1 MKNVMWNAVAEYEDG
16 ARIEKNFPYCE
27 NGNYEA
33 ECEKQYQLECWLIEQ
48 HEGCT
53 YYSVSCVED

>member
-1 MKNVMWNAVAEYEDG
+1 MWNAVAEYEDG
-16 ARIEKNFPYCE
+16 TRIEKNFIYRE
-27 NGNYEA
+27 NGNYVA

-53 YYSVSCVED
+53 YYSVSYVGD